1 MLWLLFG
8 VTLVLGEG
16 VVEENSNIVVI
27 KQGPVRGYK
36 VAGTNV
42 FAYHNIPYAT
52 APTGPNKFKAPL
64 PPPEWTEVYDAID
77 KQVTCPQSW
86 PTVNPKEDCL
96 IASVFAPENR
106 TNLPVLVYVHGG
118 AFQIGSG
125 NYATKFGINSISEL
139 IVVNFNYR
147 LGVHGFLCLGTK
159 EAPGNAGMK
168 DQLALLRWVHDN
180 IAAFGGNADDV
191 TIMGCSAGGAS
202 VDLLRL
208 ASVTEGLFK
217 KVIAESGANAGA
229 FGIQHNPIE
238 NAKYYAKAL
247 GFENI
252 DDLSALSNFYTS
264 ASLETLFS
272 RSDLVSNRPDSSVI
286 FAPCVEKDIGIEMFL
301 DDAPVNI
308 LKSGSNNAHP
318 VLYGFANLEGVMR
331 LGHFQNW
338 SMRMNENFSEFL
350 PADLAFENV
359 EEKEA
364 VAKRVK
370 EFYFGDKP
378 VSPDT
383 IQAYVDYFSDTLF
396 VYSIL
401 RSVKLSTESGNNSTI
416 YLYEYSF
423 ADINSIALPG
433 GMTGALHCDQIQA
446 SFDRNEIFFTEERRN
461 IMAKM
466 RRMYSDFI
474 TTGSPVS
481 EDSLL
486 PPWSP
491 TNANRDPYMAMGVNI
506 SVQGPLYE
514 ERANLW
520 DDIYGKYYRAP
531 IPPGNSAKILSI
543 NKLLWIM
550 YIIVLIP
557 NLSVLLRKATITI

>member
-8 VTLVLGEG
+8 VTLVLGES
-16 VVEENSNIVVI
+16 VVEENSKIVVI
-27 KQGPVRGYK
+27 KQGPVRGYR
-36 VAGTNV
+36 VSGTNV

-64 PPPEWTEVYDAID
+64 PPPEWTEIYDAID
-77 KQVTCPQSW
+77 KQVTCPQIW
-86 PTVNPKEDCL
+86 ETVNPKEDCL
-96 IASVFAPENR
+96 IASVFAPENG
-106 TNLPVLVYVHGG
+106 TGLPVMVYVHGG
-118 AFQIGSG
+118 GFQIGSG
-125 NYATKFGINSISEL
+125 NYETKFGINSISEL

-147 LGVHGFLCLGTK
+147 LGVHGFLCLGTE

-168 DQLALLRWVHDN
+168 DQLALLRWVQDN

-191 TIMGCSAGGAS
+191 TIVGCSAGGWS

-208 ASVTEGLFK
+208 VSVTDGLFK
-217 KVIAESGANAGA
+217 NVISESGANPGA

-247 GFENI
+247 GFNKV
-252 DDLSALSNFYTS
+252 DDLSALSNFYTT
-264 ASLETLFS
+264 ASIETLIS
-272 RSDLVSNRPDSSVI
+272 RPDLAQIRPDSSII

-308 LKSGSNNAHP
+308 LKSGSNKAHP
-318 VLYGFANLEGVMR
+318 VLYGLANLEGVMV
-331 LGHFQNW
+331 LGNLQDW
-338 SMRMNENFSEFL
+338 SIRMNENFSEFL
-350 PADLAFENV
+350 PADLAFQNV
-359 EEKEA
+359 EEKMA

-370 EFYFGDKP
+370 EFYFKDKP
-378 VSPDT
+378 ISQDT
-383 IQAYVDYFSDTLF
+383 IRAYVDYFSDTLF

-401 RSVKLSTESGNNSTI
+401 RSVKLSAESGNNSTI

-423 ADINSIALPG
+423 PNINLSVFP
-433 GMTGALHCDQIQA
+433 GMTGALHCEQMQA
-446 SFDRNEIFFTEERRN
+446 TFDRNETSMTEEQLIIR
-461 IMAKM
+461 AKM

-474 TTGSPVS
+474 TTGNPVS
-481 EDSLL
+481 DESLL

-491 TNANRDPYMAMGVNI
+491 TNANRSPYMAMGVNI

-543 NKLLWIM
+543 NKVLWIM
-550 YIIVLIP
+550 YIIVFIP
-557 NLSVLLRKATITI
+557 NLSVLLRKVTKTY